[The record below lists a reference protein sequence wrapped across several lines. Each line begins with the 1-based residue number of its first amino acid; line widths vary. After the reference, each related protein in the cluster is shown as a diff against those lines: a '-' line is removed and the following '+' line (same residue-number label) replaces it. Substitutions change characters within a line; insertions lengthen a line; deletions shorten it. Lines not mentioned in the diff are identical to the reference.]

1 MNRNGITVMRKER
14 RRDRRRELELEASL
28 DGQPVALVDLSAS
41 GFGAALD
48 ATDQGIREFRVG
60 QCLRLELQLGA
71 GEALVLSVEITRSSP
86 QTGVV
91 AGTFR
96 EISDQ
101 AYNTIES
108 LLTGRFKRRS

>member
-1 MNRNGITVMRKER
+1 MNRNNITVMRKER
-14 RRDRRRELELEASL
+14 RRDRRRALELDAYL

-48 ATDQGIREFRVG
+48 ATDHGVRNFRVG
-60 QCLRLELQLGA
+60 SRLRLELRFGDGQ
-71 GEALVLSVEITRSSP
+71 EVVLSVEITRSSP
-86 QTGVV
+86 RTGTV
-91 AGTFR
+91 AGTFL
-96 EISDQ
+96 ELSDA